1 MNAAQMNA
9 AQLNAAGNQA
19 EIPGP
24 QGPGDDRPERLATVL
39 AELADL
45 GRMLGRRAADLAR
58 LAEASARAPFPGH
71 HPTGVPAAAELASAA
86 AEIAADAA
94 AMTAAEASR
103 PSDRSPQEPT
113 GTPRTIDR
121 TGRRPGDHRSR
132 DHRLREDR
140 PRDDRSRDK
149 RRRST
154 AATNPQPPG
163 EPAASP
169 TPRTTIP
176 AGRRRIAPGPL
187 VASSIVHAL
196 ALIVLAVIFVPGA
209 AKRPPITLEFGIAS
223 ADTASAE
230 DAVLLVA
237 PESPSSETED
247 AAASTTD
254 MISATLPA
262 PLDVPLA
269 EPPGAAAL
277 ADPLADPVA
286 DVLAA
291 MPPPGD
297 AVGGEKEG
305 LPDHTLLAEIAATGK
320 HSAAAGGRPAETAST
335 ATTFFGRSGAGR
347 SVCFL
352 CDNSNSHR
360 DGGFHVVLE
369 EVARA
374 IDGLRPDQS
383 FFVIFF
389 SDAAYPLFHPAPGA
403 ASATG
408 LVPATPDNKRK
419 LRAWLETVEMCRGG
433 QGIHDAVKLAGS
445 LEPDLVYLLSD
456 GQMAGSVVDQVR
468 EADFGGAVVHTLGM
482 QQWIA
487 DRRTGRLD
495 PDRLREQEGCNRKLI
510 TIAAAHGGGFTPV
523 FVPPFA
529 AGFERARPIA
539 RNRSRGPVWGLRL

>member
-1 MNAAQMNA
+1 M
-9 AQLNAAGNQA
+9 
-19 EIPGP
+19 
-24 QGPGDDRPERLATVL
+24 
-39 AELADL
+39 
-45 GRMLGRRAADLAR
+45 
-58 LAEASARAPFPGH
+58 
-71 HPTGVPAAAELASAA
+71 
-86 AEIAADAA
+86 
-94 AMTAAEASR
+94 
-103 PSDRSPQEPT
+103 
-113 GTPRTIDR
+113 
-121 TGRRPGDHRSR
+121 
-132 DHRLREDR
+132 
-140 PRDDRSRDK
+140 
-149 RRRST
+149 
-154 AATNPQPPG
+154 
-163 EPAASP
+163 
-169 TPRTTIP
+169 
-176 AGRRRIAPGPL
+176 
-187 VASSIVHAL
+187 ASSIVHTL

-209 AKRPPITLEFGIAS
+209 AKRPPLTLEFGIAS

-230 DAVLLVA
+230 DAVLLTA
-237 PESPSSETED
+237 PESPSSDTGD
-247 AAASTTD
+247 DTASATD
-254 MISATLPA
+254 MISTTLPA
-262 PLDVPLA
+262 TLA
-269 EPPGAAAL
+269 EPPAAAAF

-286 DVLAA
+286 DMLAA
-291 MPPPGD
+291 PPLPGD
-297 AVGGEKEG
+297 AVGGGKEG
-305 LPDHTLLAEIAATGK
+305 LSDQDLLAEIDAAGK

-389 SDAAYPLFHPAPGA
+389 SDAAYPLFHPAPGDA
-403 ASATG
+403 PATG

-456 GQMAGSVVDQVR
+456 GQMAGSVVDRVR

-495 PDRLREQEGCNRKLI
+495 PDRLREQEGCNRNLI

-523 FVPPFA
+523 VVPPFA